1 VYKAAG
7 HDQGFLTL
15 VAIVAMAFFT
25 VIIYSAGSTDVF
37 VS

>member
-7 HDQGFLTL
+7 HDQGFLAK
-15 VAIVAMAFFT
+15 VAIAAMAFFT
-25 VIIYSAGSTDVF
+25 VIIYSAGSMHIF